1 MYILSIFV
9 LLGLV
14 VAPTRAGTD
23 SDAELTKKLAVIF
36 AECQS
41 IKSGMTRAEL
51 FKLFKEDTGGV
62 AVSPTFTFR
71 FQQHVTFDY
80 RKCDLIKIDVDF
92 GPSDS
97 KEARPADIIIKV
109 SLPYLDGRPRI

>member
-62 AVSPTFTFR
+62 
-71 FQQHVTFDY
+71 
-80 RKCDLIKIDVDF
+80 L
-92 GPSDS
+92 PSS
-97 KEARPADIIIKV
+97 LFWLHCCCQFSVALKTRP
-109 SLPYLDGRPRI
+109 SGRLV